1 MNRPLANSII
11 NGFGLITDILTFIGK
26 TMNTRSRAHVQNG
39 NPREVSFG
47 RENLNKQKLPY
58 KWKYLL
64 KINIICMILFEN
76 MIFHVFV
83 V

>member
-11 NGFGLITDILTFIGK
+11 NSFGFITDVLIFIGK
-26 TMNTRSRAHVQNG
+26 MMNTRSRVHVQNG
-39 NPREVSFG
+39 NPREVLLG

-64 KINIICMILFEN
+64 KIFNICMILFEN
-76 MIFHVFV
+76 MIFHVLGV
-83 V
+83 